1 MNRKKA
7 IRVALDVL
15 LTVMIVFEMFIQLTG
30 ETLHE
35 IVGFAFFVTVLI
47 HILLSATWVKKT
59 ARVAK
64 SGKLTAHRTALAVV
78 DILLAIAT
86 LVLAVSSIAISNI
99 LTSAGFTWPF
109 GAYAIWSLA
118 HTASAYALCALVVV
132 HLAMHWV
139 FLVSA
144 FKVPYNP
151 ARRKAISTGVNTIAA
166 VGVVALGVTAAD
178 KMLQATANAS
188 TTTQN
193 AQSSSG
199 ASTSSSTN
207 PATSSKDKRKG
218 ESTPTGSGTT
228 NSDAAANSNSAGA
241 TGICTLCR
249 KQCSLSS
256 PKCDKPYSAGL
267 I

>member
-15 LTVMIVFEMFIQLTG
+15 LTVMIVLEMLIQLTG

-35 IVGFAFFVTVLI
+35 IIGFAFFVTVLI
-47 HILLSATWVKKT
+47 HVLLSGTWVKKT

-64 SGKLTAHRTALAVV
+64 SGKLTAHRAALAAVG
-78 DILLAIAT
+78 ISLAIAT
-86 LVLAVSSIAISNI
+86 LVLAISSIAISNI
-99 LTSAGFTWPF
+99 LASAGFTWPF
-109 GAYAIWSLA
+109 GAYALWSLV

-132 HLAMHWV
+132 HLAMHWI
-139 FLVSA
+139 FLFSA

-166 VGVVALGVTAAD
+166 IGVIALGVTAAD

-188 TTTQN
+188 STAQN
-193 AQSSSG
+193 TESSNE
-199 ASTSSSTN
+199 ASSTN
-207 PATSSKDKRKG
+207 PATSSKGKRKG
-218 ESTPTGSGTT
+218 ESTPAEGSTT
-228 NSDAAANSNSAGA
+228 NASAASNSNSAGA
-241 TGICTLCR
+241 TGICTLCK
-249 KQCSLSS
+249 KQCPLSS
-256 PKCDKPYSAGL
+256 PKCDKPYDAGL